1 MAEIIVTGKNFKEEV
16 LDSDIP
22 VLVDFWA
29 SWCGPCRMLAPTIAQ
44 IAEEKQGIVKVGK
57 INVDDSPELA
67 AQYGI
72 ASIPTLMVFVNGEP
86 VKTSIGVIPKS
97 AVEALL
103 P

>member
-1 MAEIIVTGKNFKEEV
+1 MAEIIVTGQNFKEEV

-67 AQYGI
+67 SQYGI